1 MKSSMALKTRILALL
16 MPLAFLACAAPPAG
30 ETAAR
35 RLPTDAEVEQYNASV
50 APEER
55 IVCQQEIPVGT
66 NIPKRVCRLVRDIQE
81 TSQFHR
87 EQLRRVL
94 N

>member
-1 MKSSMALKTRILALL
+1 MKSRMALSARNLGLLLPLALI
-16 MPLAFLACAAPPAG
+16 ACASVPAG
-30 ETAAR
+30 ESAEQ

-50 APEER
+50 SPDER
-55 IVCQQEIPVGT
+55 IICRQEIPVGT
-66 NIPKRVCRLVRDIQE
+66 NIPKRVCRLVQDIQE

-87 EQLRRVL
+87 DQLRRVL